1 MRKKIEV
8 NIEDNGEQLLFIIE
22 QMPATRMQK
31 FILKAM
37 PLLGQLKG
45 LGGLAEGDLS
55 ALAGINPVVA
65 EALIEELYTCVQ
77 RKVGGALVQV
87 NAQNIDGMLSTVGG
101 LFTLQQEVVK
111 LNFDFLAGGELS
123 TMPTIATAANT
134 FNMRTSAAK

>member
-8 NIEDNGEQLLFIIE
+8 NIEDDGEQLLFIIE

-37 PLLGQLKG
+37 PLLGQLRG
-45 LGGLAEGDLS
+45 LGGLAEGDLR
-55 ALAGINPVVA
+55 ALASVDPLVA

-87 NAQNIDGMLSTVGG
+87 NAQNVDGMLSSVGA

-111 LNFDFLAGGELS
+111 LNFDFLADGAQS
-123 TMPTIATAANT
+123 TMPNIATAANS
-134 FNMRTSAAK
+134 FNMRTLVAK